1 MSRRRIYTDGP
12 GSWGNCRTEYSK
24 NRSVYS
30 QIYLANIART
40 IIWLPKKII
49 IYNNLCCLAPPA
61 SYLLTLPCMEG
72 QEEGGDISQLQRRLD
87 IPLVQV
93 KCTFLFS
100 EMLWRGFRSDSWL
113 LQARSQKT
121 TLLCLCLECTARTW
135 ELENWSAMSCKKK
148 RLSAPQPITLGQR
161 ELGWPTQAVDVQ
173 LNFGKITWHAYEMDI
188 RWTRKF
194 D

>member
-24 NRSVYS
+24 NMSVYS

-113 LQARSQKT
+113 LQARSQK
-121 TLLCLCLECTARTW
+121 LPYCVSAW
-135 ELENWSAMSCKKK
+135 SVQPGLENLKFGVQCLVRKKIVGSPAHNIRAK
-148 RLSAPQPITLGQR
+148 GAGLANPSSGCATK
-161 ELGWPTQAVDVQ
+161 
-173 LNFGKITWHAYEMDI
+173 FGKITWHAYEMDI

>member
-135 ELENWSAMSCKKK
+135 ELEIWSAMSCKKK
-148 RLSAPQPITLGQR
+148 IVGSPAHNIRAKGAGLANPSSGCATK
-161 ELGWPTQAVDVQ
+161 
-173 LNFGKITWHAYEMDI
+173 FGKITWHAYEMDI